1 MGSFRQEAWGFPPG
15 QGFDWHGLALNGSTW
30 VTLEGV
36 GRARKEDLV
45 ALARDFFAEVE
56 AHWGGDPPPP
66 PPLSPEQL
74 AARLVVR
81 EPLDEGVALMAVS
94 FEDGIAYGEWMEAAF
109 RSREDAEE
117 YCRLMRV
124 PLGGGGGGRA
134 WRAYELRPIR
144 GGEPVPRTSSPTP

>member
-1 MGSFRQEAWGFPPG
+1 VGNFRQEAWGFPPG
-15 QGFDWHGLALNGSTW
+15 HGFDRHGLALNGSTW

-36 GRARKEDLV
+36 DRACKEDLM
-45 ALARDFFAEVE
+45 ALARDLFEEVE

-66 PPLSPEQL
+66 LPPEQL
-74 AARLVVR
+74 AARPVVR

-94 FEDGIAYGEWMEAAF
+94 FEDGIAYGEWTEAAF
-109 RSREDAEE
+109 RSQEDAEQ

-124 PLGGGGGGRA
+124 SLDGGGGGRA